1 MPETQQ
7 DPEPHVFEKERKPL
21 DTPLE
26 PWTLRA
32 THRHPAVVW
41 LLVLLIVLQIVIGGI
56 MVVQVQRLLDL
67 RERIERLEN
76 NQPLGAE

>member
-7 DPEPHVFEKERKPL
+7 DPEPHVSEKERKPL

-41 LLVLLIVLQIVIGGI
+41 LLVLLIVLQMVVGGI
-56 MVVQVQRLLDL
+56 MVVQVQRLLNL
-67 RERIERLEN
+67 SERIERLEN

>member
-7 DPEPHVFEKERKPL
+7 EPKPGVSEKAGKPI
-21 DTPLE
+21 DTRLK

-41 LLVLLIVLQIVIGGI
+41 LIILLIVLQIVFGGI
-56 MVVQVQRLLDL
+56 VVVQVQKLLDL
-67 RERIERLEN
+67 GERIERLEK
-76 NQPLGAE
+76 QQSLGSE

>member
-7 DPEPHVFEKERKPL
+7 DPEPHVSEKERKPL

-41 LLVLLIVLQIVIGGI
+41 LIILLIVLQVVFGWIV
-56 MVVQVQRLLDL
+56 VVQAQKLLDL
-67 RERIERLEN
+67 GERIERLEN